1 MRRLDEVP
9 DVVTRIL
16 IAIALAP
23 LAAALTVGVLLSY
36 GAWCAIDFVLPQK
49 AEE

>member
-1 MRRLDEVP
+1 MKTARS
-9 DVVTRIL
+9 IL
-16 IAIALAP
+16 TAIVLAP
-23 LAAALTVGVLLSY
+23 LAAALVIGVLLSY